1 MRYKRIITAYLLLLL
16 AFSLNAQKKVEK
28 ERRVDREEV
37 PEEALEWFEDAY
49 EDVYEDAGKVRWY
62 FERSNQGESYEAKL
76 KWKGHK
82 HSVEFSTT
90 GVIEDIEI
98 LISTDELPEQTRET
112 LLGYF
117 DTHYK
122 KYRIRKIQRQ
132 LNGESDDLEDVIDE
146 DETEDI
152 LVRYEIEFYGKTAKQ
167 KELYEGLFD
176 AGGHLINRRVIKL
189 RPTNNLI
196 Y

>member
-1 MRYKRIITAYLLLLL
+1 MRYKRIFTAFLLILL

-49 EDVYEDAGKVRWY
+49 EDAGKVRWY
-62 FERSNQGESYEAKL
+62 FEKNNQGDSYEAKL

-98 LISTDELPEQTRET
+98 LITTDELPEQTRKK

-132 LNGESDDLEDVIDE
+132 LNGEPDDLEDVIDE

-152 LVRYEIEFYGKTAKQ
+152 LIRYEIEFYGKTATR

-176 AGGHLINRRVIKL
+176 ADGHLINRRVMKL